1 MDVCPPVVV
10 HPPESVGG
18 RRSAVGGRRLTIHGA
33 RVGIAYSL
41 FDVLEFLHCTGLP
54 AQDRAVD
61 DPELIEWRVGGPYG
75 WNSTA

>member
-1 MDVCPPVVV
+1 MDVCPPVVA

-41 FDVLEFLHCTGLP
+41 FDVLDFLHRTGLP

-61 DPELIEWRVGGPYG
+61 APELIEWRVGGPYG

>member
-1 MDVCPPVVV
+1 M
-10 HPPESVGG
+10 
-18 RRSAVGGRRLTIHGA
+18 
-33 RVGIAYSL
+33 GIAYSL
-41 FDVLEFLHCTGLP
+41 FDVLDFLHCTGLP